1 MNRLARIAVAVAA
14 ATVMWC
20 CSDRHTPAQT
30 VADARAEYENM
41 NYDRCQTICD
51 NLVAD
56 SANFVKLDVR
66 QLCNLA
72 ELYILLD
79 VVANGDKPAT
89 VADINDANAARCLGR
104 ARELNADSVDAFI
117 NELSAES
124 AARLS
129 VLNRVSAY
137 LTIPRDSLVVADEAH
152 SDSL

>member
-1 MNRLARIAVAVAA
+1 MSRIAKFAVAATA

-20 CSDRHTPAQT
+20 CTGNHIPTQT

-41 NYDRCQTICD
+41 NYGRCQTICD
-51 NLVAD
+51 NLVSD

-79 VVANGDKPAT
+79 VVANGDKPTT

-104 ARELNADSVDAFI
+104 ARELSADSVDAFI
-117 NELSAES
+117 DELSAES

-152 SDSL
+152 TDSL